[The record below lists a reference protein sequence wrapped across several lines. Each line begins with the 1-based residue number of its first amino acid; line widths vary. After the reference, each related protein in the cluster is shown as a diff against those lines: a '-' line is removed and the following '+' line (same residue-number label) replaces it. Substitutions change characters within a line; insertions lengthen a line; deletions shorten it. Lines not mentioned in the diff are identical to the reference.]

1 MLLKNV
7 IKTLMKKWMQLI
19 AIGLIIILSSCT
31 YTMMFYGLSGIE
43 EPTENFLNETNQED
57 FSVEMLNMVTVE
69 ESSYP
74 IVRNLLSRGFY
85 SLSDVKKMEP
95 ATFYKL
101 MDNRIKE
108 FEEIRPNFSL
118 ELREYKNTQY
128 DFKGKSHKSL
138 IVKDSK
144 EINLALM
151 EEGTKPSK
159 DNEIAVNKIYAE
171 KNAIAIGDPLV
182 IKNRQYK
189 VTGFVLLPDYTLPMF
204 DDSFN
209 LDTGLQTLML
219 MTDSEYERF
228 DDKEGFRLA
237 GVNLTEE
244 IVDTAFDK
252 DELPFVTQIAAT
264 KANMRSGAIY
274 DELTQGKVMALGLS
288 IFIAIIAVI
297 IVSIMI
303 YNLLHAERGQIGIL
317 KALGYR
323 RREIA
328 MPYFLSVLF
337 FALIMLIAGYFLGT
351 VFAEPLKELY
361 LDFYL
366 LPSVKINQSLTVF
379 ATAIFVPFLFFAAV
393 SGVIIYRILGETA
406 LELLKPHEN
415 KSINKLSK
423 SLSRML
429 ANAKGMTKFKYLHAI
444 RSTGSFFIF
453 FIGIM
458 FSTILIS
465 FSFMMGGMVDRMT
478 IDYLNKVDY
487 QYESYADVT
496 KRLPEVGI
504 GEEKFLIYP
513 YASLEDKLISLQGL
527 SPRNNLYK
535 LYDESGDDITV
546 YTQNGAVITKRL
558 SVKLGI
564 SEGDTISVKVN
575 QDFYAFTVKGVSDEY
590 IADKVY
596 LNIERL
602 SNMLSENQSS
612 RLFSGI
618 YSTDKPS
625 ADYYS
630 TIISKEGLIEQSK
643 AMSNYT
649 QFIVNI
655 MIGGSAM
662 IAASILF
669 VLTSFTVEKNYYV
682 ISLLK
687 VMGYKRREV
696 NAMILNSYFVY
707 AVISYLV
714 SIPIALAVL
723 YWMMDLFASEYG
735 VILPL
740 KFEPIFVVRTLAILV
755 VIYFVSTYISR
766 RKIERIPLQEVLKT
780 YGE

>member
-1 MLLKNV
+1 
-7 IKTLMKKWMQLI
+7 MQLS
-19 AIGLIIILSSCT
+19 AIGLIILLSSLT

-43 EPTENFLNETNQED
+43 EPTKRFLDENNQED

-69 ESSYP
+69 ESNYP
-74 IVRNLLSRGFY
+74 LLGSVLSRGFY
-85 SLSDVKKMEP
+85 SLSDIKKLEP
-95 ATFYKL
+95 STFYKL

-108 FEEIRPNFSL
+108 FNEVYPGFSL

-128 DFKGKSHKSL
+128 DYKGRSHKAL
-138 IVKDSK
+138 ILKDAHK
-144 EINLALM
+144 INLSYM
-151 EEGTKPSK
+151 EEGAKPAA
-159 DNEIAVNKIYAE
+159 DDEIAVNKIYAQ
-171 KNAIAIGDPLV
+171 KNGINIGDPLV

-189 VTGFVLLPDYTLPMF
+189 VTGFVLFPDYTLPMF
-204 DDSFN
+204 DETFN
-209 LDTGLQTLML
+209 LDTGLQTLIL

-228 DDKEGFRLA
+228 DDKESFRLA
-237 GVNLTEE
+237 GVDLTGKA
-244 IVDTAFDK
+244 IDTAYDK
-252 DELPFVTQIAAT
+252 DKLPFVTQIATT
-264 KANMRSGAIY
+264 KFNMRSGAIF
-274 DELTQGKVMALGLS
+274 DELTQGKVTALGLS
-288 IFIAIIAVI
+288 IFIATIAVI

-303 YNLLHAERGQIGIL
+303 YNLLQAERGQIGIL

-337 FALIMLIAGYFLGT
+337 FALVMLVAGYFLGT
-351 VFAEPLKELY
+351 IYAEPLKELY

-366 LPSVKINQSLTVF
+366 LPSVKIGQSFTVF
-379 ATAIFVPFLFFAAV
+379 ATAIFVPFLFFAVV
-393 SGVIIYRILGETA
+393 SGIIISRILGESA

-429 ANAKGMTKFKYLHAI
+429 AKAKGMTKFKYLHAI
-444 RSTGSFFIF
+444 RSIGSFFIF
-453 FIGIM
+453 FLGIM

-487 QYESYADVT
+487 QYESYADFT
-496 KRLPEVGI
+496 KRLPEVRTGD
-504 GEEKFLIYP
+504 EKFLSYP
-513 YASLEDKLISLQGL
+513 FATLGDTTISLQGL
-527 SPRNNLYK
+527 SSRNRLYK
-535 LYDESGDDITV
+535 LYDESGNDITV

-558 SVKLGI
+558 SIKLGI
-564 SEGDTISVKVN
+564 SEGDTISVTVN
-575 QDFYAFTVKGVSDEY
+575 KAHYDFTVKGITDEY

-602 SNMLSENQSS
+602 SNMLSENKSS

-618 YSTDKPS
+618 YSIDKPS

-630 TIISKEGLIEQSK
+630 TILSKKGLIEQSK

-649 QFIVNI
+649 QFIVKV
-655 MIGGSAM
+655 MIGGSAI
-662 IAASILF
+662 IASSILF

-696 NAMILNSYFVY
+696 NAMILNSYLVY

-714 SIPIALAVL
+714 SIPIALAIL
-723 YWMMDLFASEYG
+723 YSMMDLFASEYG

-740 KFEPIFVVRTLAILV
+740 KFEPNFIPKTLAILV
-755 VIYFVSTYISR
+755 VIYFASTYISR
-766 RKIERIPLQEVLKT
+766 RKIARIPLQEVLKT